1 MAYFVTVL
9 KALHDVTRFHCG
21 TPVLDTWL
29 QTTARQH
36 QRHGASRTF
45 VLVDEADP
53 TEIIGYFS
61 LAIRSMTPR
70 EAIPVAM
77 MKKLPSNVPGFTLA
91 RLAVAQ
97 RHQRRGFGALLLVAA
112 MKRVKAVAAEVGGFA
127 LFVDAKEPQGTQFY
141 QQYGFTPLP
150 DDPLTMLLPIADIP
164 H

>member
-1 MAYFVTVL
+1 
-9 KALHDVTRFHCG
+9 
-21 TPVLDTWL
+21 
-29 QTTARQH
+29 
-36 QRHGASRTF
+36 
-45 VLVDEADP
+45 
-53 TEIIGYFS
+53 
-61 LAIRSMTPR
+61 MTPR

-97 RHQRRGFGALLLVAA
+97 RHQRRGFGAWLLVAA
-112 MKRVKAVAAEVGGFA
+112 MTRVKAVAAEVGGFA
-127 LFVDAKEPQGTQFY
+127 LFVDAKEAQGTQFY

>member
-97 RHQRRGFGALLLVAA
+97 RHQRRGCQLRAG
-112 MKRVKAVAAEVGGFA
+112 
-127 LFVDAKEPQGTQFY
+127 
-141 QQYGFTPLP
+141 LP
-150 DDPLTMLLPIADIP
+150 GRT
-164 H
+164 